1 MPSSDYWLCHKLLE
15 EVIMHT
21 SPGGIQTSYSF
32 LWPIENYYGFSK
44 DSIPPDYAELV
55 KTPMNFSAVSVS
67 GGGGGGDA
75 AAGDGGGGAAAAA
88 EAAALVATVAVT
100 GGDGGD
106 PSVFSLIM
114 VKLVLRRS
122 CIVGNTSCIRSSSAT
137 SS

>member
-75 AAGDGGGGAAAAA
+75 AAGDGGGGAAAA